1 MTSSTPWRLTS
12 NRRGSFAI
20 TATATR
26 SPSSCAAVTS
36 SRVTSRSSPRRCSA
50 TTKLPFIGADSFQ
63 PLLED
68 LLDPPRDVCGA
79 ADQDLRPLAFWRRE
93 HAPDPV
99 GGVALVVRGHDVD
112 LLLLGLLD
120 RPQRRVPRLVDPRL
134 DRQQRRRVDLGHV
147 DQAALQLTMH
157 GGAGA

>member
-1 MTSSTPWRLTS
+1 MISSTPRRLTS
-12 NRRGSFAI
+12 NRTGSFAI

-50 TTKLPFIGADSFQ
+50 TTKVPFIGAHSLQ

-68 LLDPPRDVCGA
+68 LFDPPSDVCGA
-79 ADQDLRPLAFWRRE
+79 AIQDLRALAFRRRE
-93 HAPDPV
+93 HAPDTI
-99 GGVALVVRGHDVD
+99 GRVALVVRGRDVD

-120 RPQRRVPRLVDPRL
+120 R
-134 DRQQRRRVDLGHV
+134 
-147 DQAALQLTMH
+147 A
-157 GGAGA
+157 